1 MRLPRGDVAHIEER
15 KIGEYLLSATHLVGR
30 HKLRY
35 FESVGFSRHR
45 PEELTA
51 AVRAL
56 AVDGTVTHLLQSRYG
71 TRYIVDGVVV
81 SPAGAIVSL
90 RTVRIAP
97 ALGAVPR
104 FVTAY
109 PRHP

>member
-1 MRLPRGDVAHIEER
+1 MRLPRGDVAHIEGR

-30 HKLRY
+30 HKLRF
-35 FESVGFSRHR
+35 FESVGFSRDR

-51 AVRAL
+51 ALRAL
-56 AVDGTVTHLLQSRYG
+56 AVNGTVTRVLQSPYG

-90 RTVRIAP
+90 RF
-97 ALGAVPR
+97 GG
-104 FVTAY
+104 
-109 PRHP
+109 